1 MVLTKKV
8 LLIVEGAQAEKKLM
22 RHFYSL
28 YSISNIEIVSFET
41 NIYVLHR
48 HLQQF
53 YSTNTGHIDYD
64 AIDIV
69 LVINEYLKLEENN
82 KFNRTDFSDI
92 LLIFDFDPHDN
103 LFDFKVVKELLLHF
117 NNSTENG
124 KLYINYPMV
133 EAYKDIVNN
142 FDHFQASKVQ
152 LTDIRRYK
160 QLVGSRSV
168 YTDLRKIDAETG
180 NTIIQFHLNKLENIT
195 NKQLMDEDI
204 YSALGELQNYTL
216 QTEHAVFIINTC
228 LIYFIEEY
236 GELYI

>member
-1 MVLTKKV
+1 
-8 LLIVEGAQAEKKLM
+8 
-22 RHFYSL
+22 
-28 YSISNIEIVSFET
+28 
-41 NIYVLHR
+41 
-48 HLQQF
+48 
-53 YSTNTGHIDYD
+53 
-64 AIDIV
+64 
-69 LVINEYLKLEENN
+69 
-82 KFNRTDFSDI
+82 
-92 LLIFDFDPHDN
+92 
-103 LFDFKVVKELLLHF
+103 
-117 NNSTENG
+117 
-124 KLYINYPMV
+124 MV